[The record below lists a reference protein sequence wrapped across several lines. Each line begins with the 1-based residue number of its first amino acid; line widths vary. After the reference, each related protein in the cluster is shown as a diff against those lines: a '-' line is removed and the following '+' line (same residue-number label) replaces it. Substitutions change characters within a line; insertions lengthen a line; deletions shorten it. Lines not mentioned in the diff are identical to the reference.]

1 MSSEKEHR
9 GNPHGTGGRSSA
21 PTVKDIF
28 LEGPIDP
35 AFIATSIAKHATRL
49 DIGAHEI
56 FLGQVRADKVAGDD
70 GHSPATTV
78 AAIEYTAYRDMAL
91 ERMTA
96 IREEAFAQWP
106 SMTCLHVHHSLGTIQ
121 AGELCFMVFAS
132 APHRAAAREA
142 VAWVVDR
149 IKAELP
155 IFGREVLSDSTHV
168 WKVNRSVDPTGRP
181 KDR

>member
-1 MSSEKEHR
+1 MSQEKSHR
-9 GNPHGTGGRSSA
+9 
-21 PTVKDIF
+21 VKDIF
-28 LEGPIDP
+28 VEGAISPSFV
-35 AFIATSIAKHATRL
+35 AESIAKHNSRM

-56 FLGQVRADKVAGDD
+56 FLGQVRADAVSGD
-70 GHSPATTV
+70 GHSSSV
-78 AAIEYTAYRDMAL
+78 MAIEYTTYRGMAL
-91 ERMTA
+91 ERMTV

-106 SMTCLHVHHSLGTIQ
+106 SMTCLHVHHSLGTIK

-155 IFGREVLSDSTHV
+155 IFGKEILSDATHG
-168 WKVNRSVDPTGRP
+168 WKVNRSGDPPGRP
-181 KDR
+181 TDR

>member
-1 MSSEKEHR
+1 MTQEKKHR
-9 GNPHGTGGRSSA
+9 
-21 PTVKDIF
+21 VKDIF
-28 LEGPIDP
+28 VKGPIDP
-35 AFIATSIAKHATRL
+35 AFIATSIAKHTTRT

-56 FLGQVRADKVAGDD
+56 FLGQVRADAVAGADD
-70 GHSPATTV
+70 RQPATTV
-78 AAIEYTAYRDMAL
+78 AAIEYTAYREMAL

-96 IREEAFAQWP
+96 IREEAFAKWP

-155 IFGREVLSDSTHV
+155 IFGREVLSDSTHL
-168 WKVNRSVDPTGRP
+168 WKTNL
-181 KDR
+181 

>member
-1 MSSEKEHR
+1 MSEAKAHK
-9 GNPHGTGGRSSA
+9 
-21 PTVKDIF
+21 VKDIF
-28 LEGPIDP
+28 VEGPIHP
-35 AFIATSIAKHATRL
+35 AFVATSIAKHATRT

-56 FLGQVRADKVAGDD
+56 FLGQVRADSVVGADD
-70 GHSPATTV
+70 HPPSTTV

-96 IREEAFAQWP
+96 IREEAFTKWP
-106 SMTCLHVHHSLGTIQ
+106 SMTCLHVHHSLGAIT

-132 APHRAAAREA
+132 SPHRQAAREA

-155 IFGREVLSDSTHV
+155 IFGKEILSDGQHE
-168 WKVNRSVDPTGRP
+168 WKINR
-181 KDR
+181 